1 MNRDLTYNEWIKYI
15 HDYKLN
21 NMKKLNAQELLEY
34 LIELSLE
41 NDLSNIQVNYRY
53 SDDSDVYE
61 VSMVE
66 EDLFDD
72 ITNNK
77 LESIILKIK

>member
-1 MNRDLTYNEWIKYI
+1 MKD
-15 HDYKLN
+15 
-21 NMKKLNAQELLEY
+21 KKLNAQELLEY

-41 NDLSNIQVNYRY
+41 NDLSDIQVNYRY

-77 LESIILKIK
+77 LESIILKVK

>member
-1 MNRDLTYNEWIKYI
+1 
-15 HDYKLN
+15 
-21 NMKKLNAQELLEY
+21 MKKLNAQELLEY
-34 LIELSLE
+34 LIELGLE

-53 SDDSDVYE
+53 SDDADVYQI
-61 VSMVE
+61 STVE
-66 EDLFDD
+66 KDLYDE

>member
-1 MNRDLTYNEWIKYI
+1 
-15 HDYKLN
+15 
-21 NMKKLNAQELLEY
+21 MKTKLNAQELLEY

-77 LESIILKIK
+77 LESIILKVK

>member
-1 MNRDLTYNEWIKYI
+1 
-15 HDYKLN
+15 
-21 NMKKLNAQELLEY
+21 MKTKLNAHELLEY

-77 LESIILKIK
+77 LESIILKVK

>member
-1 MNRDLTYNEWIKYI
+1 
-15 HDYKLN
+15 
-21 NMKKLNAQELLEY
+21 MKKLNAQELLEY

-77 LESIILKIK
+77 LESIILKVK

>member
-1 MNRDLTYNEWIKYI
+1 MN
-15 HDYKLN
+15 
-21 NMKKLNAQELLEY
+21 KLNAKQLFDYLTELRKD
-34 LIELSLE
+34 

-53 SDDSDVYE
+53 YNDSDVHE

-66 EDLFDD
+66 EDLFDE

-77 LESIILKIK
+77 LKSIILKTK